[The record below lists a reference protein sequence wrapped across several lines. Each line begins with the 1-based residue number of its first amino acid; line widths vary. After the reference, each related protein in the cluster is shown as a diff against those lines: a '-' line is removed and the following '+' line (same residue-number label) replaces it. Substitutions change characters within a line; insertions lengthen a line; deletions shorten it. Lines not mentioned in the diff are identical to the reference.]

1 MISPSESVRLAA
13 AKTRTVERAAASAI
27 PSNNDSLLSHAPG
40 VVTWKIA
47 IELPDDSGAEGAPEG
62 ENRSIGAKAVRN
74 AQVVVLLL
82 HREKIEARF
91 LGGEPHRDARIRPT
105 ARDRLRDRA
114 VVGGDVPEPFRGTAS
129 AEESIETPPRAR
141 ALLPSHPANA
151 RSRES
156 RRRAHPDRRRKRD
169 TLLPPREVQKSVARS
184 ERRRD
189 DGRVPVSP
197 SLREPVNAR
206 PVHQA
211 PRKQRQRIAAASGE
225 RDDPNPVDPPELEC
239 EKPYRGI
246 APRDH
251 HGVLVVVPG
260 FRIEGVRIVR
270 PVMGSDPESGG
281 LDGKEKPSGADSR
294 LPEPPRLRPGRG
306 GPGGAPCAGKREQ
319 LLDRPAER
327 PRKRERGRDRR

>member
-129 AEESIETPPRAR
+129 AEESIEALPRAR
-141 ALLPSHPANA
+141 PLLPSHPANA

-169 TLLPPREVQKSVARS
+169 TLLPPREVQKPVAGA
-184 ERRRD
+184 EG
-189 DGRVPVSP
+189 GRHNELVPVSS
-197 SLREPVNAR
+197 SLPEPVNPR
-206 PVHQA
+206 RVHQA
-211 PRKQRQRIAAASGE
+211 PRKQRQRLAAPSGE
-225 RDDPNPVDPPELEC
+225 RDDAEPKNAPKLGC

-246 APRDH
+246 APRDDD
-251 HGVLVVVPG
+251 GVLVVVPG
-260 FRIEGVRIVR
+260 SRIEGVGMVR
-270 PVMGSDPESGG
+270 PVMGHDPEGGG
-281 LDGKEKPSGADSR
+281 LDGKEKPSSADSR
-294 LPEPPRLRPGRG
+294 LPEPSRLRPGRE
-306 GPGGAPCAGKREQ
+306 GPCGVPSAAGKREQ
-319 LLDRPAER
+319 LFDGPAER
-327 PRKRERGRDRR
+327 PGERERGRDR